1 MTTSLPAPQP
11 KGSQKLQS
19 VEYVWNLPSG
29 IIPGAL
35 AATVLSLG
43 AIAGS
48 VYLRYGNFNLTQIP
62 LNTETLS
69 SSNLIGKQIS
79 FYRAPDSLYHIEFE
93 ISQNGQSTPIL
104 LSPVD
109 LRLMIPQI
117 PASIRENQTLTQW
130 FLTEQEFN
138 RQRVIFPAGSP
149 EIHLRDR
156 FMGYDPQDL
165 SISLTNNCLG
175 AGYWEV
181 AIFAQNP
188 DGQQKIYQGYFDF
201 PKGAYARL
209 VSELNG
215 VAYWNHAPS
224 IEPWPGF
231 DFYSGMPFNLDSL
244 RTVKRRYLIDAQ
256 DLNNENIFAINEQ
269 LSKAK
274 LMVFNQPLDSVKT
287 WEDLR
292 QANPKFQTFVP
303 PGIYHPDRLWTT
315 DYSQIAHLQSATA
328 KTIESPLAD
337 EKLLELELILKS
349 QSGKIRKFV
358 VSGLDWH
365 QIPQVSTDRY
375 DRGLYIP
382 IGFAP
387 KFTEN
392 YQQLKQNLPHQ
403 SPLFSVMLDGYN
415 LAMNYR
421 QDIGLNGLVVH
432 RDIQNPHKLHFYFM
446 SYERI
451 TLVSHYVLD
460 LTQWVLM
467 EYPEPEAMSAIKNL
481 EHIPSMAISQVD
493 LNQKV
498 YTQLDQ
504 AWQEN
509 PQFKQRLIYRVFV
522 DSQGRIT
529 GYLPSSPEAQDW
541 VNNTPFSDLSLIA
554 DFEGTSLNS
563 FRVVL
568 TPMGGIEVSPW
579 WGWNG

>member
-181 AIFAQNP
+181 AIFAQTP

-209 VSELNG
+209 VSEINN
-215 VAYWNHAPS
+215 VSYWNHAPS

-274 LMVFNQPLDSVKT
+274 LMVFNSRFFPSRFDSSRKDRSQSLVGMEEGIGYYLVAT
-287 WEDLR
+287 T
-292 QANPKFQTFVP
+292 AKFHAIRFI
-303 PGIYHPDRLWTT
+303 PGICFSHRSICSSRL
-315 DYSQIAHLQSATA
+315 YSGSNR
-328 KTIESPLAD
+328 S
-337 EKLLELELILKS
+337 
-349 QSGKIRKFV
+349 
-358 VSGLDWH
+358 
-365 QIPQVSTDRY
+365 
-375 DRGLYIP
+375 
-382 IGFAP
+382 
-387 KFTEN
+387 
-392 YQQLKQNLPHQ
+392 
-403 SPLFSVMLDGYN
+403 FS
-415 LAMNYR
+415 
-421 QDIGLNGLVVH
+421 
-432 RDIQNPHKLHFYFM
+432 
-446 SYERI
+446 RI
-451 TLVSHYVLD
+451 IFF
-460 LTQWVLM
+460 Q
-467 EYPEPEAMSAIKNL
+467 
-481 EHIPSMAISQVD
+481 
-493 LNQKV
+493 
-498 YTQLDQ
+498 
-504 AWQEN
+504 
-509 PQFKQRLIYRVFV
+509 
-522 DSQGRIT
+522 
-529 GYLPSSPEAQDW
+529 
-541 VNNTPFSDLSLIA
+541 
-554 DFEGTSLNS
+554 
-563 FRVVL
+563 
-568 TPMGGIEVSPW
+568 
-579 WGWNG
+579 

>member
-1 MTTSLPAPQP
+1 MTTHLPAPQP
-11 KGSQKLQS
+11 QRSQTLQS
-19 VEYVWNLPSG
+19 VEYVWNLP
-29 IIPGAL
+29 PGAIW
-35 AATVLSLG
+35 AAIATTLLSLS
-43 AIAGS
+43 AIAGA
-48 VYLRYGNFNLTQIP
+48 VYLRYSNFNLTQIP
-62 LNTETLS
+62 LNTEPIS
-69 SSNLIGKQIS
+69 SSNLVGKRIS
-79 FYRAPDSLYHIEFE
+79 FYRTSDSLYNIKFE

-104 LSPVD
+104 LNSID
-109 LRLMIPQI
+109 LQLMIPQI
-117 PASIRENQTLTQW
+117 PASLHGNQALTQW
-130 FLTEQEFN
+130 FLTEREFN

-149 EIHLRDR
+149 EIHLPDR
-156 FMGYDPQDL
+156 FMGYDAQDI

-175 AGYWEV
+175 AGYWEL
-181 AIFAQNP
+181 ALFAQTP

-201 PKGAYARL
+201 PQGAYARL

-215 VAYWNHAPS
+215 VPYWNYAPS

-231 DFYSGMPFNLDSL
+231 NFHRGMPFDLDSL

-256 DLNNENIFAINEQ
+256 DLNNENILALNEQ
-269 LSKAK
+269 RGKAN
-274 LMVFNQPLDSVKT
+274 LMVFNQPLDSIKT

-292 QANPKFQTFVP
+292 QANPQFHTFVP
-303 PGIYHPDRLWTT
+303 PGIYNPDQLWTT
-315 DYSQIAHLQSATA
+315 QYSQISHLQSATA

-337 EKLLELELILKS
+337 QDLLELELIFKS
-349 QSGKIRKFV
+349 QSGKIRKFIL
-358 VSGLDWH
+358 SGLDWH

-375 DRGLYIP
+375 DQGLYIP

-387 KFTEN
+387 PFTEN
-392 YQQLKQNLPHQ
+392 YQQLKQNPPHK

-421 QDIGLNGLVVH
+421 QDIGINGLVIH

-460 LTQWVLM
+460 LTQWVLI
-467 EYPEPEAMSAIKNL
+467 EHPEPEAMSAVKNF
-481 EHIPSMAISQVD
+481 EYIPSMVLSQVD

-504 AWQEN
+504 GWQEN
-509 PQFKQRLIYRVFV
+509 PKFKQRLIYRVFV
-522 DSQGRIT
+522 NSQGIIT
-529 GYLPSSPEAQDW
+529 GYLPTSPEAQNW
-541 VNNTPFSDLSLIA
+541 VNNTPLSDLSLVT
-554 DFEGTSLNS
+554 DFENTNLNS